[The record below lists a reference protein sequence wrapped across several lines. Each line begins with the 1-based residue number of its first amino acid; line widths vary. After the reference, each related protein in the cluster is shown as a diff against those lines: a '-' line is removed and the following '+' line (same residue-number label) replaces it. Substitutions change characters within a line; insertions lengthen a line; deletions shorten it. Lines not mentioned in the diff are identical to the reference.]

1 MKTPCQTQDLINTP
15 LSTVSSGLQDTQETR
30 GAQGFRGGI
39 LRVGTWFHNLGKTMF
54 GFHDPSLRG
63 AMQRSHLG
71 LVAFA
76 SGFFALAIAALT
88 WWALSSLESVRESQ
102 VRLEESVKNWQT
114 VLSLLDG
121 ANEQQT
127 RRVLRL
133 IADGTVFTVGL
144 GMQEDSNLTITL
156 PPLIDIRI
164 PPDRIV
170 WVEQGQVRDPK
181 TYAVTRPVP
190 THWLRA
196 LKGLQGT
203 HVIVPEASVRSN
215 PFGSST
221 LILPARTNPDGT
233 RSYLAITSS
242 FGTLP
247 RGSAFLIAFVVLL
260 VVAVLTFVPL
270 ASVVILVGSWLSRRA
285 ARRIAAPLEG
295 IAATARQIAQGN
307 LDVRAT
313 PDGPLE
319 VQALARNINTIGE
332 NLGSSLGELAQAKTR
347 AEALLEAQRNLTVNI
362 SHDLRTPLSSI
373 LAYSEALE
381 VNPHR
386 TAHAR
391 VIHREAQALKHLV
404 DDLFDLS
411 RLETPGFSLELHPTD
426 IHSLLHSATESLA
439 PAAWRKGV
447 LVRVHAPDAALPQ
460 IWADA
465 QRLDQ
470 VLRNL
475 IVNAVRHT
483 PEGGLVELGV
493 QHKTT
498 GDSLEITVS
507 DTGEGIPAEHLPRIF
522 DRFYRAD
529 PSRTDDDDERH
540 TGLGLSIARQLVER
554 MHGSILVES
563 QPGEG
568 TTFTLRFLAVGSQPR
583 PR

>member
-1 MKTPCQTQDLINTP
+1 
-15 LSTVSSGLQDTQETR
+15 
-30 GAQGFRGGI
+30 
-39 LRVGTWFHNLGKTMF
+39 MF
-54 GFHDPSLRG
+54 GFRDPSLRG

-88 WWALSSLESVRESQ
+88 WWALSSLESVRESR
-102 VRLEESVKNWQT
+102 VRLEESVKNWQS
-114 VLSLLDG
+114 VLSLLEG
-121 ANEQQT
+121 ADEQQT

-133 IADGTVFTVGL
+133 IADGTVFAVGL
-144 GMQEDSNLTITL
+144 GMQEGPDSDLAISL

-164 PPDRIV
+164 PPDRAV

-190 THWLRA
+190 AHWLRA
-196 LKGLQGT
+196 LTGLRGT
-203 HVIVPEASVRSN
+203 HVIVPEASARSN

-233 RSYLAITSS
+233 RSYLAVTSS
-242 FGTLP
+242 FNALP

-260 VVAVLTFVPL
+260 LVAVLTFVPL

-295 IAATARQIAQGN
+295 IAATARAIAQGH
-307 LDVRAT
+307 LDTRAT
-313 PDGPLE
+313 PNGPLE
-319 VQALARNINTIGE
+319 VQALARDINTIGE
-332 NLGSSLGELAQAKTR
+332 NLGASLTELEGAKTR

-381 VNPHR
+381 ANPHR
-386 TAHAR
+386 TAHAS
-391 VIHREAQALKHLV
+391 VIHRQAQALKRLV

-411 RLETPGFSLELHPTD
+411 RLENPGFSLELHPTNVQTV
-426 IHSLLHSATESLA
+426 LQSAAESLA

-460 IWADA
+460 IQADA

-493 QHKTT
+493 QHNTT
-498 GDSLEITVS
+498 RDSLEITVS
-507 DTGEGIPAEHLPRIF
+507 DTGEGIPAEHLPRVF
-522 DRFYRAD
+522 DRFYRVD
-529 PSRTDDDDERH
+529 PSRTTDDDERH
-540 TGLGLSIARQLVER
+540 TGLGLSIAHQLVER
-554 MHGSILVES
+554 MHGSIQVDS

-568 TTFTLRFLAVGSQPR
+568 TTFTLRFPVVDAPHRSR
-583 PR
+583 